1 MDIKQPRTGY
11 LHITAANVPVL
22 GKLLD
27 DLKARAGIESVYR
40 ETPSGMLEPP
50 DDGGPAILF
59 YDIETTPALAWV
71 WSAYKTNAIDI
82 EQPSYLLCFAY
93 QWMGNDNTGYVSV
106 RDNPRYKPGT
116 TDDLHVAERLAWA
129 FDRADITVAHNGD
142 KFDMKKANTYF
153 LRNNLAPPSP
163 YQTIDTL
170 KETKREF
177 GHIKNNLD
185 YLTTTHGLGS
195 KVRHFGAGLWFDCMN
210 GDPTAWARMEEYNR
224 RDVDLLRDWYL
235 KIRPWIG
242 RPGKK
247 AHPNLGHWAKGERV
261 CTNCGSDNLILDG
274 THRAMVSEWRTF
286 RCLDCGAYSRN
297 RLAVPQKN
305 QKGVRTV

>member
-1 MDIKQPRTGY
+1 
-11 LHITAANVPVL
+11 L

-27 DLKARAGIESVYR
+27 DLKRRAGIESVYR
-40 ETPSGMLEPP
+40 ETPEGMLEPP
-50 DDGGPAILF
+50 DGGPAILF
-59 YDIETTPALAWV
+59 YDIETTPFLGWAFNRIKPII
-71 WSAYKTNAIDI
+71 SDI
-82 EQPSYLLCFAY
+82 ELPTFMLCFGY
-93 QWMGNDNTGYVSV
+93 QWFNRDDIGWVGLPQDPDYEPLTTLDLFNGVEDNTR
-106 RDNPRYKPGT
+106 RD
-116 TDDLHVAERLAWA
+116 LWVAERLAWA
-129 FDRADITVAHNGD
+129 FDRADIIVAHNND
-142 KFDMKKANTYF
+142 RFDVKKGNTYF
-153 LRNNLAPPSP
+153 RRNGLAPPSP

-170 KETKREF
+170 KESKREF
-177 GHIKNNLD
+177 ADESFQLD
-185 YLTTTHGLGS
+185 YLSHQ
-195 KVRHFGAGLWFDCMN
+195 AGRGHKEPHEKGMGMWFRCMA
-210 GDPTAWARMEEYNR
+210 GDPAAWARMEAYNR

-235 KIRPWIG
+235 DIRPWIG